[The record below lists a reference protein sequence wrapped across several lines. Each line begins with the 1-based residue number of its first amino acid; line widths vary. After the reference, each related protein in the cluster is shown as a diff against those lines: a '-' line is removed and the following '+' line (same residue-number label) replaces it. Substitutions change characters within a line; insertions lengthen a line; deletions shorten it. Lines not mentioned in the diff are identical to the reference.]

1 MLLRASIGMGIVI
14 FTMAF
19 VQNVY
24 QLLGLR
30 ILQGVFTGYATA
42 CTTLIATQTDKN
54 HSGWAWGTLATA
66 STTGSLIGPT
76 VGGYIESILGLKSTF
91 IITGG
96 LLFVSFIIS
105 ILFVVD
111 NFKPKEIKESISIP
125 KEQLNILPNKFLI
138 ASIFVTTFIT
148 QLALYS
154 IEPIVTI
161 YISQLTNFASNV
173 ALIAGL
179 TFSASGLANLLAA
192 QKLGKMSDK
201 IGPQKVLLISLLW
214 AGIIFIPQAFVK
226 TAWQLMWLRF
236 LLGLSVAGLN
246 PSVNS
251 LLKKIAPEEYVGKIF
266 GYNASAQYIGC
277 SSGAFLGGQISA
289 HLGIRTVFF
298 STSLLLFRNALWM
311 YKFTGLFIK
320 DKTK

>member
-54 HSGWAWGTLATA
+54 HSGWALGTLATA

-161 YISQLTNFASNV
+161 YITTYKLCIKCSFNSWIDIFCIRISKFISSSKTWKNV
-173 ALIAGL
+173 G
-179 TFSASGLANLLAA
+179 
-192 QKLGKMSDK
+192 
-201 IGPQKVLLISLLW
+201 
-214 AGIIFIPQAFVK
+214 
-226 TAWQLMWLRF
+226 
-236 LLGLSVAGLN
+236 
-246 PSVNS
+246 
-251 LLKKIAPEEYVGKIF
+251 
-266 GYNASAQYIGC
+266 
-277 SSGAFLGGQISA
+277 
-289 HLGIRTVFF
+289 
-298 STSLLLFRNALWM
+298 
-311 YKFTGLFIK
+311 
-320 DKTK
+320 